1 MNCLKCGYELKN
13 EEKVCPMCGT
23 EINNNEKERS
33 NIEDEKRYQRKKY
46 IIMISVITILLIINA
61 LFKEKENKHDNEFEK
76 NVFNVWVTIDEDGSK
91 GYLGS
96 IGLLVKNKIK
106 EIDGIKYYFDEKGI
120 MVKNKEIEMDGIKYK
135 ADFDGKLSILD
146 DYSVDKNFEKAIAKI
161 TSDGKI
167 VEQKRNNN

>member
-91 GYLGS
+91 GWPQH
-96 IGLLVKNKIK
+96 
-106 EIDGIKYYFDEKGI
+106 GITAGTKWEDIPDDWTCPDCG
-120 MVKNKEIEMDGIKYK
+120 VSK
-135 ADFDGKLSILD
+135 ADF
-146 DYSVDKNFEKAIAKI
+146 EM
-161 TSDGKI
+161 
-167 VEQKRNNN
+167 VEI